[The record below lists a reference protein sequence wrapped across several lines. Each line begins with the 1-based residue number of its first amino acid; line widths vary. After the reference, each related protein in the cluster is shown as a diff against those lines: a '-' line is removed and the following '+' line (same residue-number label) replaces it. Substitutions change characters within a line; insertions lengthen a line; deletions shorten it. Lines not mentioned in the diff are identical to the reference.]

1 MQINEIIAFL
11 DSPYPQNRIKAII
24 ELRNHPANVVV
35 PLLKQRIYDKEF
47 VIRSYV
53 AMGLGYKM
61 TDEGFDIL
69 LNLIDNDADPN
80 VKAEAAN
87 SLSKY
92 GEKSIPYLVEL
103 FRKESHWLLRQSI
116 FAALSEMASPD
127 VFLKLSLWGLDGDDL
142 TVKLAS
148 ISYLQNIKGTSL
160 EPEAINVLLDLC
172 TSDIVDNRK
181 QVARVLGDFDTPE
194 AKAALV
200 QLREDE
206 DHRVVGATLEALL

>member
-1 MQINEIIAFL
+1 MQINEIKAFL
-11 DSPYPQNRIKAII
+11 DSPDPQNRIKAII

-87 SLSKY
+87 SLSK
-92 GEKSIPYLVEL
+92 
-103 FRKESHWLLRQSI
+103 
-116 FAALSEMASPD
+116 
-127 VFLKLSLWGLDGDDL
+127 
-142 TVKLAS
+142 
-148 ISYLQNIKGTSL
+148 
-160 EPEAINVLLDLC
+160 
-172 TSDIVDNRK
+172 
-181 QVARVLGDFDTPE
+181 
-194 AKAALV
+194 
-200 QLREDE
+200 
-206 DHRVVGATLEALL
+206 